1 MQDRAG
7 ESCSPRS
14 VGYKH
19 LSGSSSEQERQG
31 TGLLQAGQGQGSP
44 HRGGPCGA
52 WIGRP
57 GQVLCAP
64 CSPPAS
70 GGEASTQG
78 LLRHTFGTAAEGM
91 KVPCK
96 QASVGG

>member
-7 ESCSPRS
+7 ESCSPGS

-19 LSGSSSEQERQG
+19 LSGSSREQERQG
-31 TGLLQAGQGQGSP
+31 TGLPQTGQGQGSP
-44 HRGGPCGA
+44 HHGSPCGA

-70 GGEASTQG
+70 GGEASTRG
-78 LLRHTFGTAAEGM
+78 LLRHTFGVAAEGM

-96 QASVGG
+96 QARV